1 MMQFVRAIEQEE
13 ATLVGYGIR
22 VLLLTA
28 ETLDGP
34 IVRRLAGLGG
44 RVAVEAELFTALAT
58 LIDDPVEFS
67 LFVIDCDSL
76 GGLEVGRKA
85 FAMLGETT
93 RRVPVIL
100 ISRDCERQRF
110 PDGRGAPTELRV
122 PLSGVSLRV
131 GFEHALRDRL
141 AVRMIGDSHQAA

>member
-1 MMQFVRAIEQEE
+1 MQFVRAIEQEE
-13 ATLVGYGIR
+13 AALVGFGIR
-22 VLLLTA
+22 VLLLTRQP
-28 ETLDGP
+28 LDGP

-44 RVAVEAELFTALAT
+44 RVAVEEELFTAIST
-58 LIDDPVEFS
+58 VIDDPVEFG

-85 FAMLGETT
+85 FAMMGETV

-100 ISRDCERQRF
+100 ISAECRQQRF
-110 PDGRGAPTELRV
+110 PDGRDAATELRAPV
-122 PLSGVSLRV
+122 SGVSLRV

-141 AVRMIGDSHQAA
+141 AARMVGNSHKAA